1 MPRRRLFALLAS
13 AGMLAALAATP
24 VAVGAA
30 GGGDSAS
37 GNFTYFNSD
46 VDFSARAS
54 NVDTNARGRIRV
66 TITSSDPNDVYAA
79 DVTCMRVIG
88 ATATTPATALVSGSI
103 TSQPAGQP
111 YMSLLVQ
118 VQDSG
123 KFSQVPDSGFVSFFT
138 TPSPTDGLCPAPFTF
153 NNPLAE
159 GSVTIDN
166 TLP

>member
-1 MPRRRLFALLAS
+1 MPRRRLFSLLAA
-13 AGMLAALAATP
+13 AGMLGALAATP

-37 GNFTYFNSD
+37 GNFAYFGYQ

-54 NVDTNARGRIRV
+54 NVDTDARGKIRV
-66 TITSSDPNDVYAA
+66 TYTAADPNDVYTAE
-79 DVTCMRVIG
+79 VTCIRVVG
-88 ATATTPATALVSGSI
+88 ATATTPATAVVSGRI
-103 TSQPAGQP
+103 VDQPAGSGVT
-111 YMSLLVQ
+111 SLLVQ

-123 KFSQVPDSGFVSFFT
+123 KFSAVPDSGLVFFQG
-138 TPSPTDGLCPAPFTF
+138 TPSPPDGACPVPFTF

-159 GSVTIDN
+159 GTVTIDN

>member
-1 MPRRRLFALLAS
+1 MPRRRLFSLLAA
-13 AGMLAALAATP
+13 AGMLATLAATP

-37 GNFTYFNSD
+37 GNFTYFGEQ

-54 NVDTNARGRIRV
+54 NVDTDARGRIRLTV
-66 TITSSDPNDVYAA
+66 TNADPNAVYTA
-79 DVTCMRVIG
+79 DVTCLRVVG
-88 ATATTPATALVSGSI
+88 AIAGPPATAVAIGRI
-103 TSQPAGQP
+103 VDQPAGSP
-111 YMSLLVQ
+111 WLSIYVQ

-123 KFSQVPDSGFVSFFT
+123 KFSQVPDSGFAFFQT
-138 TPSPTDGLCPAPFTF
+138 TPSPPDGTCPVPFTG

-159 GSVTIDN
+159 GTVTIDN

>member
-1 MPRRRLFALLAS
+1 MPRRRLFSLLA
-13 AGMLAALAATP
+13 AVGMLGALAATP

-37 GNFTYFNSD
+37 GNFTYGNEQ

-54 NVDTNARGRIRV
+54 NVDTDARGRIR
-66 TITSSDPNDVYAA
+66 ITNTSADPNDVYTAE
-79 DVTCMRVIG
+79 VTCLRVIG
-88 ATATTPATALVSGSI
+88 ATAGTPATAVAVGRIIDQPPGS
-103 TSQPAGQP
+103 P
-111 YMSLLVQ
+111 YLSILVQ

-123 KFSQVPDSGFVSFFT
+123 KFSQVPDSGFAFFQFV
-138 TPSPTDGLCPAPFTF
+138 PSPPDTACPVPFTF

-159 GSVTIDN
+159 GTVTIDN

>member
-1 MPRRRLFALLAS
+1 MPRRRLFSLLA
-13 AGMLAALAATP
+13 AVGMLGALAATP

-37 GNFTYFNSD
+37 GNFTNSNLQ

-54 NVDTNARGRIRV
+54 NVDTDARGRIRV
-66 TITSSDPNDVYAA
+66 TNTATDPNDVYTA
-79 DVTCMRVIG
+79 DVTCIRVVG
-88 ATATTPATALVSGSI
+88 ATGTTPATAVVSGRI
-103 TSQPAGQP
+103 VDQPPGSP

-123 KFSQVPDSGFVSFFT
+123 KFSQVPDSGFVFFQG
-138 TPSPTDGLCPAPFTF
+138 TPSPPDGACPVPFMF

-159 GSVTIDN
+159 GTVTIDN